1 MNVFKTLY
9 TLLAEQEKKV
19 ALLEIAEQDKS
30 LEKMKLDFLRDIKSY
45 IMQFDWLMQE
55 RTKQRINYYL
65 VHHCDVQQTAIHYNV
80 APNTIHVAIS
90 YASNKLTNVI
100 NKNTLNSIKACT
112 DIDHLQELML
122 TFYTHADWVKLEQ
135 LFLKGIIP
143 YLPKLSWQRSR
154 PLETCKSE
162 LIFLATL
169 ATINFEVI
177 LSNYDASNLAYI
189 ISILQQSNLSAERTQ
204 LLSLFRGEF
213 TDNDGKPL
221 PIKEQVQQCL
231 SNLAR

>member
-1 MNVFKTLY
+1 MNVFKALY
-9 TLLAEQEKKV
+9 TTLAEQEKKV

-45 IMQFDWLMQE
+45 IMQFDWLTQE
-55 RTKQRINYYL
+55 RTKQRIKYYL
-65 VHHCDVQQTAIHYNV
+65 VHHCDIQQTAAYYNV

-90 YASNKLTNVI
+90 YASNKLTNII
-100 NKNTLNSIKACT
+100 NKNTLKSIRACN
-112 DIDHLQELML
+112 DIDYLQDLML
-122 TFYTHADWVKLEQ
+122 TFYTQADMVKLEQ
-135 LFLKGIIP
+135 LFLNGIVP
-143 YLPKLSWQRSR
+143 YLPQPSWQQSK

-162 LIFLATL
+162 LVFLATL
-169 ATINFEVI
+169 STINFESV

-221 PIKEQVQQCL
+221 PIKQQVQQCL

>member
-19 ALLEIAEQDKS
+19 ALLEIAEQDT
-30 LEKMKLDFLRDIKSY
+30 LFENMKLDFLQDIKSY
-45 IMQFDWLMQE
+45 IMQFDWLTQE
-55 RTKQRINYYL
+55 RTKQRIKYYL
-65 VHHCDVQQTAIHYNV
+65 VHHCDVQQTATYYNV

-90 YASNKLTNVI
+90 YASNKLTNVV

-122 TFYTHADWVKLEQ
+122 TFYTHVNWIKLEQ

-143 YLPKLSWQRSR
+143 YLPQPSWQQSR

-162 LIFLATL
+162 LVFLATL

-213 TDNDGKPL
+213 TDKDGKPL